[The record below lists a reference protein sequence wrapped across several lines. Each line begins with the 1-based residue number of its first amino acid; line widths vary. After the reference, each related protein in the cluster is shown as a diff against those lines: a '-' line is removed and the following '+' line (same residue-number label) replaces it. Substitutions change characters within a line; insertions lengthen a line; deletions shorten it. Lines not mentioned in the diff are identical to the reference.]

1 MKKRFSVL
9 IPTYN
14 RPEFTRQ
21 AIDSVLSQTFT
32 EYELIVID
40 DGSTDSTPESLQSY
54 GSSIRTLHQEN
65 QGPEV
70 ARNRGASEATG
81 EYLVFLD
88 SDDLMLPWALKTY
101 DRIIRAFDSP
111 AVILGAMTNFRQGPE
126 IQGLAGP
133 ANDIEVFK
141 YRDFLSKDVGIGIS
155 NSKIVIRKSVFE
167 EVGGQRHSTPT
178 TFYFED
184 YHLLLRA
191 GTHGPCVIVNRPVTV
206 AYRIH
211 ETNTVGNIDNMVHGV
226 LSLIHSERNGHYPGG
241 WAHLLDRYARIGG
254 PAYEWIRKAF
264 KSHRPGLALKLL
276 VSSGPMVAAA
286 MLKKTW
292 NEFHKT
298 ATPCTLSDESRRELD
313 ADAASSGISSPGTI
327 DV

>member
-1 MKKRFSVL
+1 MKKQFSVL

-14 RPEFTRQ
+14 RPEYTRQ
-21 AIDSVLSQTFT
+21 AIDSVLSQTYT
-32 EYELIVID
+32 DYELIVID
-40 DGSTDSTPESLQSY
+40 DGSTDSTPQLLQSY
-54 GSSIRTLHQEN
+54 GSLIKTLHQEN

-70 ARNRGASEATG
+70 ARNRGAFEAKG
-81 EYLVFLD
+81 EFLAFLD

-101 DRIIRAFDSP
+101 DRIIRTFDSP
-111 AVILGAMTNFRQGPE
+111 AVILGAMTNFRQRLD
-126 IQGLAGP
+126 IQGHAGP
-133 ANDIEVFK
+133 ADDIEVFK

-184 YHLLLRA
+184 YNLLLRA
-191 GTHGPCVIVNRPVTV
+191 GTHGPCVIVKRPVTV

-211 ETNTVGNIDNMVHGV
+211 ETNTVGNIENMVHGV

-241 WAHLLDRYARIGG
+241 WARLLDRYARIGG
-254 PAYEWIRKAF
+254 PAYEWIRKGF
-264 KSHRPGLALKLL
+264 IYHRPGLALQLL

-286 MLKKTW
+286 MLKKYW
-292 NEFHKT
+292 HLFFKT
-298 ATPCTLSDESRRELD
+298 ATPSILPQEE
-313 ADAASSGISSPGTI
+313 
-327 DV
+327 